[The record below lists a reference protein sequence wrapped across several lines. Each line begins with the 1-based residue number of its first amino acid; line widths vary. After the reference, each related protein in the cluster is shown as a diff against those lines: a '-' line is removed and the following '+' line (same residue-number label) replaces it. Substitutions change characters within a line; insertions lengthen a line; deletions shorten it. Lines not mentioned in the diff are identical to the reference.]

1 MVIKTEIFT
10 PDKLFSGAKHYE
22 VPPYQRRY
30 VWNRG
35 DQWELLWNDIS
46 GLVERYLKE
55 TKHGKEKIDTENSP
69 THFLSTIVL
78 QTEGRSPGDM
88 PIWRVIDGQ
97 QRIITLQIL
106 FDAAYREY
114 DKISAEESEDLQKFV
129 SNDRRDSRAV
139 STKDEYQFK
148 VWPTR
153 RDQEVFSEVMKG
165 NGERLGGGEILIRD
179 AHKYFSRQIGEWLGA
194 DQAKSEER
202 CKALF
207 EVLAYLLQLVVITID
222 KDTNPQVIFETLN
235 ARGTPLSQSDLI
247 KNWFSHFA
255 QQKGMNEE
263 KFHEENLAY
272 FEEDDGWWDTV
283 VPQGRLRRSRIDQF
297 FNYWLAMRLVRD
309 VKSEDVFSEFQKHV
323 EKRVTTDS
331 IIAVASDIRKI
342 ATIYQDIEKQNT
354 DKVLASFVERKNIL
368 QAGVLMPPLL
378 WLIDSGATGSAMS
391 KSLRAL
397 ESFFIRRAVCGTNS
411 MGLNRLMFEMLA
423 RMNDHKDGNVE
434 NVIISFL
441 QRKDS
446 DQRAWPSDAE
456 FRDAFL
462 SRRQSVAGTGRQRLV
477 MILKALDE
485 GLTTP
490 YAEDAGYPPLSIEH
504 VMPREWRTHWAVDP
518 ARSSAEAVAHRDD
531 VIHTMGNLTLVTK
544 RLNSSVSNGPW
555 SEKRAGLQEHSTLFL
570 NKDLLDHVPE
580 GSPWD
585 EAAIRAR
592 GERLYE
598 VALEVW
604 PGPDAI

>member
-1 MVIKTEIFT
+1 MVIKTEIST

-30 VWNRG
+30 VWNRR

-46 GLVERYLKE
+46 ELVERYLKE
-55 TKHGKEKIDTENSP
+55 TDHGKEKIDTEESP

-78 QTEGRSPGDM
+78 QTEGRSPSDM

-97 QRIITLQIL
+97 QRIVTLQLL

-114 DKISAEESEDLQKFV
+114 DKINAEEAEDLQRFV

-139 STKDEYQFK
+139 PTKDEYRFK

-153 RDQEVFSEVMKG
+153 RDQGVFSEVMKG

-179 AHKYFSRQIGEWLGA
+179 AHKYFAEQIGEWIGS
-194 DQAKSEER
+194 DQANSQER

-255 QQKGMNEE
+255 QQKGLNEE
-263 KFHEENLAY
+263 KFHDENLAY
-272 FEEDDGWWDTV
+272 FEEDDGWWDNI

-297 FNYWLAMRLVRD
+297 FNYMLSMKMVRD
-309 VKSEDVFSEFQKHV
+309 VKSEDVFSEFQRHV
-323 EKRVTTDS
+323 EKQVATDS
-331 IIAVASDIRKI
+331 ISVIASDIRRI
-342 ATIYQDIEKQNT
+342 ATIYQDIETQTT
-354 DKVLASFVERKNIL
+354 DKVPASFVERKNIL

-378 WLIDSGATGSAMS
+378 WLIDSGTTGSVMDR
-391 KSLRAL
+391 SLRAL

-411 MGLNRLMFEMLA
+411 MGLNRLMFELLA
-423 RMNDHKDGNVE
+423 LMNDHKDGSVDE
-434 NVIISFL
+434 AIISFL
-441 QRKDS
+441 QGKES

-456 FRDAFL
+456 FLDAFL
-462 SRRQSVAGTGRQRLV
+462 NRRQSVAGTGRQRLV
-477 MILKALDE
+477 MILSALNE
-485 GLTTP
+485 ELTTSSTETVD
-490 YAEDAGYPPLSIEH
+490 YSHLTIEH
-504 VMPREWRTHWAVDP
+504 VMPRKWRDHWPKPVDP
-518 ARSSAEAVAHRDD
+518 ERSPEEAVAHRDN
-531 VIHTMGNLTLVTK
+531 VIHTLGNLTLLTG
-544 RLNSSVSNGPW
+544 RLNISVSNGPW
-555 SEKRAGLQEHSTLFL
+555 SQKRPELDKSVLRL
-570 NKDLLDHVPE
+570 NQDLKDHE
-580 GSPWD
+580 QWD
-585 EAAIRAR
+585 EDAILAR
-592 GERLYE
+592 GQRLYE
-598 VALEVW
+598 TALKVW